1 MAEKLKEIL
10 ENYLNGESFKEI
22 NETITLEKAWK
33 EVVGNPINKNTQ
45 IISFKNKI
53 LTVKTSTPV
62 WRNELFLQKKNILE
76 KIKTKLKKNKINE
89 IKLI

>member
-10 ENYLNGESFKEI
+10 KNYLNGESFKEI
-22 NETITLEKAWK
+22 NETITLENAWK
-33 EVVGNPINKNTQ
+33 EVVGNLINKNTQ
-45 IISFKNKI
+45 IISFKNKT
-53 LTVKTSTPV
+53 LTVKTTTPV

>member
-10 ENYLNGESFKEI
+10 KNYLNGESFKEI
-22 NETITLEKAWK
+22 NETITIEKAWK
-33 EVVGNPINKNTQ
+33 ETVGDPINKNTQ

-53 LTVKTSTPV
+53 LTVKTTTPV
-62 WRNELFLQKKNILE
+62 WRNELAIQKTDILNKLQKEEPSL
-76 KIKTKLKKNKINE
+76 KIVE

>member
-22 NETITLEKAWK
+22 NETITLENAWK
-33 EVVGNPINKNTQ
+33 EVVGNLINKNTQ
-45 IISFKNKI
+45 IISFKNKT
-53 LTVKTSTPV
+53 LTVKTTTPV